1 VRLDRANRNFLV
13 LLGVALVPYAL
24 VALVGCGLLSVI
36 VVRLFDH
43 GLGFL
48 TAGPGDLRAAAVVLA
63 IVLIGTVRAIFSF
76 VDQYQATRRL
86 AARVRELRLPLPP
99 ALEDVTS
106 RVWLGS
112 RVRLVDADEEFSFT
126 YGLTHPRVAV
136 SRGLLQAVTAQQLE
150 AVLVHERYHVR
161 NLDPLKVVL
170 SRVLS
175 SAYFFLPA
183 LGGLRQR
190 YSAASELAAD
200 RKAIRACGRSSLAGA
215 LHRVVRGPAWSELST
230 AAAIG
235 GPELLELRVEQL
247 ERSEEPPISPVT
259 SGAVILTTVP
269 LVIFIAVV
277 IGTIAGIGGPSAM
290 SRDMMGDQSN
300 GMGMSFTDTLA
311 GIAPWVFLALVVAL
325 AWLRTRH
332 RSA

>member
-1 VRLDRANRNFLV
+1 MRLDRANRNFLV
-13 LLGVALVPYAL
+13 LVGVALVPYAV
-24 VALVGCGLLSVI
+24 VALVGCALLSVF
-36 VVRLFDH
+36 VVRLFEH

-48 TAGPGDLRAAAVVLA
+48 TAGPGDLRRRDRPRDRADRHGPGDL
-63 IVLIGTVRAIFSF
+63 LVRGPVPGDPAP
-76 VDQYQATRRL
+76 RRPGSR
-86 AARVRELRLPLPP
+86 APP
-99 ALEDVTS
+99 AAPAGA
-106 RVWLGS
+106 RGGHIPAWIGS

-136 SRGLLQAVTAQQLE
+136 SRGLLEAVTAQQLE

-183 LGGLRQR
+183 LAGLRQR

-259 SGAVILTTVP
+259 SGAVILTTLP
-269 LVIFIAVV
+269 LVVFIAVV
-277 IGTIAGIGGPSAM
+277 IGTIAGLGGPSAM

-311 GIAPWVFLALVVAL
+311 GIAPWVFLALVVGL